1 MKLLRK
7 YIRELL
13 TEGAKG
19 PADLPEDAYV
29 VIRRKSGV
37 DEVYYAFEDGSIRH
51 DVGPPDGLVSFA
63 RTSGR
68 GAWGHCLRTSVMV
81 GAMASSGWG
90 PLLYDVAIEVAGA
103 RGLAADRESLSQ
115 DAYDVWF
122 YYMNSRPDVQKI
134 QLDSLDNELTPDD
147 ADNCTTKVAREF
159 DDAFDFYRDDE
170 KKKALIDSPV
180 MKVYTKEP
188 TTIEKLESMGRLIRK

>member
-19 PADLPEDAYV
+19 PADLPEDVYV

>member
-1 MKLLRK
+1 MSLLRE

-51 DVGPPDGLVSFA
+51 DAGPPDGLVSFA

>member
-1 MKLLRK
+1 MKILRK

-13 TEGAKG
+13 TESANG

-51 DVGPPDGLVSFA
+51 DVGPPDGMVSFA